1 MFLLKLAGPTFFN
14 SRKVKSNKYTG
25 IHKQQYNHQDTGYLG
40 HKLTGYGTSEQLPG
54 GGGGGCYIRTNVSS
68 LFSFY
73 IKAKEGVMFS
83 LGNRLC

>member
-40 HKLTGYGTSEQLPG
+40 HNLPG
-54 GGGGGCYIRTNVSS
+54 TGHANNFPGEGVCYIHPNVAS

>member
-40 HKLTGYGTSEQLPG
+40 HKLTGYGTSEQLPRG
-54 GGGGGCYIRTNVSS
+54 GGVLHSPERCLAI
-68 LFSFY
+68 SFY

>member
-14 SRKVKSNKYTG
+14 SRK
-25 IHKQQYNHQDTGYLG
+25 DTGYLG
-40 HKLTGYGTSEQLPG
+40 HKLTGYGTSEQLPR
-54 GGGGGCYIRTNVSS
+54 GGGGCYIRPNVSS